1 MNIFS
6 EQKKKRKN
14 VKLRKHRHKPTL
26 IHGFAPRKLSFSL
39 FHFLSF
45 IFTFIFTFMFTT
57 TDYDIQPGSPLTT
70 EDLFPLAFG
79 TALVCSLVGRRRGA
93 TERRAVS
100 VLTATDGPLAG
111 SSATGSLRPREERR
125 RGGAASA

>member
-1 MNIFS
+1 M
-6 EQKKKRKN
+6 
-14 VKLRKHRHKPTL
+14 
-26 IHGFAPRKLSFSL
+26 
-39 FHFLSF
+39 
-45 IFTFIFTFMFTT
+45 
-57 TDYDIQPGSPLTT
+57 

-79 TALVCSLVGRRRGA
+79 TALVCSLVGRQRGA

-125 RGGAASA
+125 SGGAVRRLRDMSAIWRLLGGAVGVCAALFGGGGRRRRVGNKQLDNQLDC